1 MRKDRNVL
9 SLFSLLEKYIKKFF
23 SKMIIMKRYNSIH
36 LLIFFRNIRGCARNE
51 KIISDLFFLT
61 KLFALVIL
69 LQMYR
74 YITQTN
80 EPVIY
85 LDNFM
90 ITKID

>member
-51 KIISDLFFLT
+51 KIISDLFFNKIVRISDSLT
-61 KLFALVIL
+61 NVSIHH
-69 LQMYR
+69 
-74 YITQTN
+74 TN
-80 EPVIY
+80 
-85 LDNFM
+85 
-90 ITKID
+90 